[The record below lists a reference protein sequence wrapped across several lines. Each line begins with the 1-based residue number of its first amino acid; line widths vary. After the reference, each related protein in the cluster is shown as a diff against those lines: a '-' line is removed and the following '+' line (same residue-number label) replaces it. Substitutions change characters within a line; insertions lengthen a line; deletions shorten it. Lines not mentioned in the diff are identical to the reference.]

1 MHHLMHKEI
10 RNEFKKGVLA
20 ALIKYI
26 YGFNMYKIRDRS
38 INKLKQDVSCLR
50 HSNNKTQK
58 HLVQYYEITDLKE
71 IFMSKLKIKLNKVSK
86 KNMNRE
92 ITNMIIN
99 DIK

>member
-38 INKLKQDVSCLR
+38 INKLK
-50 HSNNKTQK
+50 
-58 HLVQYYEITDLKE
+58 
-71 IFMSKLKIKLNKVSK
+71 
-86 KNMNRE
+86 
-92 ITNMIIN
+92 
-99 DIK
+99 